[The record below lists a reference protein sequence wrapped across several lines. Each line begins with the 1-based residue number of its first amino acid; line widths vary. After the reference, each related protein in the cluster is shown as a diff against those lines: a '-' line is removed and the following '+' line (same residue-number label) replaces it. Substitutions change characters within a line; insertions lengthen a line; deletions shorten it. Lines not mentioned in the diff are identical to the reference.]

1 MQVHH
6 EQWCTCTMMTAMSD
20 PEPTRVLLIEDH
32 AMIAQGLRAA
42 LDQID
47 DIDVVAVAGTIEEG
61 VQQARGHEPHVVLLD
76 FRLPDGDAPDG
87 IVRLHKARPDTKV
100 LVVSALSDYRSVV
113 RAMEAGAAGYL
124 LKDQPIGDLI
134 SGIRRARAGDTVVA
148 PSLVPRLL
156 ARITTST
163 APTARLSRREIDVL
177 QLLAEGLST
186 AELAAR
192 LNLSVNTVRNH
203 VQSILTRLGAHSKLE
218 AVSIALREGIINPPD
233 NRRPSGS

>member
-1 MQVHH
+1 
-6 EQWCTCTMMTAMSD
+6 MTDAD
-20 PEPTRVLLIEDH
+20 ITRVLLIEDH

-47 DIDVVAVAGTIEEG
+47 DIEVVAVAGNIEEG
-61 VQQARGHEPHVVLLD
+61 VQQARGTDPHVILLD
-76 FRLPDGDAPDG
+76 FRLPDGDAPEA
-87 IVRLHKARPDTKV
+87 IARLQKARPNAKI
-100 LVVSALSDYRSVV
+100 LVVSAMSDYRSVV

-124 LKDQPIGDLI
+124 LKDQPINDLI

-156 ARITTST
+156 ARITSSP
-163 APTARLSRREIDVL
+163 APTAKLSRREIDVL

-203 VQSILTRLGAHSKLE
+203 VQSVLTRLDAHSKLE
-218 AVSIALREGIINPPD
+218 AVSIALREGIIKPPE
-233 NRRPSGS
+233 NRPQGSR